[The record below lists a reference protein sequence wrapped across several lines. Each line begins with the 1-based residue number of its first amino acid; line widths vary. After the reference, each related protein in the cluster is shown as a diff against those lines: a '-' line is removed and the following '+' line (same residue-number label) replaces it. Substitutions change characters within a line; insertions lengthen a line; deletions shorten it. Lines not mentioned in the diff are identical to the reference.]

1 MVSAPPTLQDQ
12 AFRSLVRN
20 EVLTVSDAEC
30 LIREFFPPL
39 FKEASTQK
47 KAKTIKILV
56 EYWPYPCLHVG
67 LLIDKPNFQIF
78 QAILDGVDTW
88 LKRKYRPRMGRLEK
102 VDFRDAQHH
111 ASLDMQDGRE
121 GRDYLVGTLPKKQIV
136 EGHSR
141 TRKERL
147 KLFHDLSFM
156 SSLHEDK
163 HQTLLL
169 EWAKER
175 TSFLHLCCEKLE
187 IGAVEVSKVRNV
199 LKFLQPE
206 LIKELKLNTVGNLS
220 KLAKFVPFI
229 RKMRNLQ
236 KLMLV
241 RTFGTRTFTQE
252 EKQNISKIISLFC
265 KLSCLRHLTI
275 DDVYFLTDQMKE
287 LLRCLEAPLVSLK
300 ITLCQLSQ
308 SDLESFAQR
317 WNYSQLKHLC
327 LRGVTLTN
335 LDVKPLRDFLKHV
348 AANLQ
353 TLDLED
359 CRMNDSHFR
368 TLLPA
373 LIKCTQLT
381 SINLYDNDIS
391 EDVLENFL
399 HRTTNLSQLT
409 TEMYPAPSEVYNESN
424 YVIVEIFIQICAEL
438 MNKLMEVRQ
447 ANSVCFGSYSCYDCD
462 DRYLYEDDG
471 DVTLCLCQE

>member
-1 MVSAPPTLQDQ
+1 
-12 AFRSLVRN
+12 
-20 EVLTVSDAEC
+20 
-30 LIREFFPPL
+30 
-39 FKEASTQK
+39 
-47 KAKTIKILV
+47 
-56 EYWPYPCLHVG
+56 
-67 LLIDKPNFQIF
+67 
-78 QAILDGVDTW
+78 
-88 LKRKYRPRMGRLEK
+88 MGRLKK

-111 ASLDMQDGRE
+111 ASLDMQDERE

-136 EGHSR
+136 EDHSR

-287 LLRCLEAPLVSLK
+287 LLR
-300 ITLCQLSQ
+300 
-308 SDLESFAQR
+308 
-317 WNYSQLKHLC
+317 
-327 LRGVTLTN
+327 
-335 LDVKPLRDFLKHV
+335 
-348 AANLQ
+348 
-353 TLDLED
+353 
-359 CRMNDSHFR
+359 
-368 TLLPA
+368 
-373 LIKCTQLT
+373 
-381 SINLYDNDIS
+381 
-391 EDVLENFL
+391 
-399 HRTTNLSQLT
+399 
-409 TEMYPAPSEVYNESN
+409 
-424 YVIVEIFIQICAEL
+424 
-438 MNKLMEVRQ
+438 
-447 ANSVCFGSYSCYDCD
+447 
-462 DRYLYEDDG
+462 
-471 DVTLCLCQE
+471 